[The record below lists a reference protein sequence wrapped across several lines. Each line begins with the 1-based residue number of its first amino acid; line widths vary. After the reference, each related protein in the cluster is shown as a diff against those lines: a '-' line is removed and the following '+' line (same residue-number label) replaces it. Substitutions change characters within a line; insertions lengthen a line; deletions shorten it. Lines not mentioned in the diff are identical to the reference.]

1 MGDYNFWTG
10 FSPGIRS
17 AGRRLRQAPLM
28 EEDAYNRELNTLSQ
42 LDLRDAQRR
51 KHLADAAAQ
60 EVETAM
66 AGERPGR
73 MRQSAVA
80 MSGATEPEL
89 ADFEGFLKSGQMPT
103 RVVEDD
109 ALQQSRVEPKYNW
122 NTQQQERLRAA
133 IQSMHNALGGK
144 LSDADSLAKA
154 AGTLQ
159 QTGNLQTAVQ
169 AAAAGLNPNAYLLK
183 PGTLTNRAVGS
194 TGVTLDELTGRQ
206 DIIGGSN
213 PLWERHKAESVSRET
228 ENRAQAG
235 NAAASADRTRA
246 AMAGEAAQNVAR
258 YLDKDGNIVEVATV
272 VAVDP
277 KTKAKGYQRLQ
288 LNPATGRFDMPM
300 QPGLRPAGGQ
310 QGDPLVAAAIATAMG
325 GQPGG
330 PRWAG
335 NAGAPA
341 PARAAPTPARTAAG
355 AIGGV
360 DQEAARREANQ
371 VAIQMGGKVGS
382 FVPGKG
388 WEVFGADGKLAG
400 YADGKAE

>member
-1 MGDYNFWTG
+1 MGDYNFWQG

-17 AGRRLRQAPLM
+17 AGRRLAQAPIL
-28 EEDAYNRELNTLSQ
+28 EEDAYNRQLNTLSQ

-51 KHLADAAAQ
+51 KALAEAAGK
-60 EVETAM
+60 EVENAL
-66 AGERPGR
+66 AGQRPGH
-73 MRQSAVA
+73 MRQSAIA
-80 MSGATEPEL
+80 ASGFNESEFDDAVTEM
-89 ADFEGFLKSGQMPT
+89 KTGQMPT
-103 RVVEDD
+103 RVVEDE

-122 NTQQQERLRAA
+122 SPQQRERFRAA
-133 IQSMHNALGGK
+133 IQGMHNALGGK
-144 LSDADSLAKA
+144 LSDANELAKA
-154 AGTLQ
+154 AGELQ

-183 PGTLTNRAVGS
+183 PGNLTNRAVGS

-235 NAAASADRTRA
+235 NAGASADRTRA

-355 AIGGV
+355 AIGI
-360 DQEAARREANQ
+360 DKDTARQEANQ
-371 VAIQMGGKVGS
+371 VAIQMNGKVGS

-400 YADGKAE
+400 YADGRAE

>member
-51 KHLADAAAQ
+51 KALAEAAGKEA
-60 EVETAM
+60 ENAL
-66 AGERPGR
+66 AGQRPGH
-73 MRQSAVA
+73 MRQSAIA
-80 MSGATEPEL
+80 ASGFNESEFDDAVTEM
-89 ADFEGFLKSGQMPT
+89 KTGQMPT
-103 RVVEDD
+103 RVVEDE

-122 NTQQQERLRAA
+122 SPQQRERFRAA
-133 IQSMHNALGGK
+133 IQGMHNALGGK
-144 LSDADSLAKA
+144 LSDANELAKA
-154 AGTLQ
+154 AGELQ

-169 AAAAGLNPNAYLLK
+169 AAAAGLNPNAFLLK
-183 PGTLTNRAVGS
+183 PGHLTNRAVGS
-194 TGVTLDELTGRQ
+194 TGATLDELTGRQ
-206 DIIGGSN
+206 DITGGSN

-235 NAAASADRTRA
+235 NAGAHAELARTKT
-246 AMAGEAAQNVAR
+246 AGERVSAPIR
-258 YLDKDGNIVEVATV
+258 LTDKDGNAVLATAV
-272 VAVDP
+272 ISVDP
-277 KTKAKGYQRLQ
+277 VTKQPTYQVRQ
-288 LNPATGRFDMPM
+288 LNPKTGKYDMEL
-300 QPGLRPAGGQ
+300 QGGLRFPSGQ